1 METSQ
6 PKKTWSL
13 QDNKRTET
21 ERNLFKATGKPAKSK
36 NVKYLLSA
44 TGILLLVSFLLP
56 KLYEDAVTVCITDT
70 FCLNSKT
77 DVILYP
83 LYVFFTIVIII
94 LAVYGAY
101 VLGKKIGNEI
111 KV

>member
-13 QDNKRTET
+13 QDNKRTDA
-21 ERNLFKATGKPAKSK
+21 ERNLFKATGKPKK
-36 NVKYLLSA
+36 NNN
-44 TGILLLVSFLLP
+44 ILYGFSVVVGLLVISFLLP
-56 KLYEDAVTVCITDT
+56 QLYEDTVTVCITDT
-70 FCLNSKT
+70 FCLNSKV
-77 DVILYP
+77 DVFLYP
-83 LYVFFTIVIII
+83 LYVFFTIVILI

-101 VLGKKIGNEI
+101 VVGKQLGNKF

>member
-13 QDNKRTET
+13 QDNKRTDT
-21 ERNLFKATGKPAKSK
+21 ERDLFKATGKPKK
-36 NVKYLLSA
+36 NNNVLYALTVIGALLA
-44 TGILLLVSFLLP
+44 ISFLLP
-56 KLYEDAVTVCITDT
+56 QLYEDTVTICITDT
-70 FCLNSKT
+70 FCLNSKV
-77 DVILYP
+77 DVFLYP
-83 LYVFFTIVIII
+83 LYVFFTIVILI

-101 VLGKKIGNEI
+101 YIGKQLGERF